1 MFTFNPD
8 LFALPFLLKTGSL
21 LVQDVALG
29 LDLFQHLLQAQ
40 QLRVV
45 LVEVLHQLLLLIQV
59 VVNHLSLPEFSLGGL
74 QLMGDVDVPFLQPLA
89 LAFHLLL
96 LVLQALQLFLL
107 FTDQI
112 PLLLLHIL
120 QLLSEFAYF
129 DLVVGLLLGA
139 LLVLAPLVLNVFL
152 ELPDELLLALACLQQ
167 VLLGLGVLLV
177 ALLHLPL
184 QVLPNLSLNILLQH
198 FYLS

>member
-1 MFTFNPD
+1 
-8 LFALPFLLKTGSL
+8 
-21 LVQDVALG
+21 
-29 LDLFQHLLQAQ
+29 
-40 QLRVV
+40 
-45 LVEVLHQLLLLIQV
+45 
-59 VVNHLSLPEFSLGGL
+59 
-74 QLMGDVDVPFLQPLA
+74 MGDVDVPFLQPLA

-184 QVLPNLSLNILLQH
+184 QILPNLSLSVLLQH

>member
-1 MFTFNPD
+1 
-8 LFALPFLLKTGSL
+8 
-21 LVQDVALG
+21 
-29 LDLFQHLLQAQ
+29 
-40 QLRVV
+40 
-45 LVEVLHQLLLLIQV
+45 
-59 VVNHLSLPEFSLGGL
+59 
-74 QLMGDVDVPFLQPLA
+74 MGDVDVPFLQPLA
-89 LAFHLLL
+89 LAFHLML

-120 QLLSEFAYF
+120 QLLSEFAY
-129 DLVVGLLLGA
+129 LGLIVGLLLGA

>member
-1 MFTFNPD
+1 
-8 LFALPFLLKTGSL
+8 
-21 LVQDVALG
+21 
-29 LDLFQHLLQAQ
+29 
-40 QLRVV
+40 
-45 LVEVLHQLLLLIQV
+45 
-59 VVNHLSLPEFSLGGL
+59 
-74 QLMGDVDVPFLQPLA
+74 MGDVDVPFLQPLA
-89 LAFHLLL
+89 LAFYLLL

-112 PLLLLHIL
+112 PLLLLNIL
-120 QLLSEFAYF
+120 QLLSEFPYLG
-129 DLVVGLLLGA
+129 LVVGLLLGA

-184 QVLPNLSLNILLQH
+184 QILPNLSLSVLLQH

>member
-1 MFTFNPD
+1 
-8 LFALPFLLKTGSL
+8 
-21 LVQDVALG
+21 
-29 LDLFQHLLQAQ
+29 
-40 QLRVV
+40 
-45 LVEVLHQLLLLIQV
+45 
-59 VVNHLSLPEFSLGGL
+59 
-74 QLMGDVDVPFLQPLA
+74 MGDVDVPFLQPLA
-89 LAFHLLL
+89 LAFHLML

-167 VLLGLGVLLV
+167 ILLGLGVLLV
-177 ALLHLPL
+177 TLLHLPL
-184 QVLPNLSLNILLQH
+184 QILPNLSLSILFQH